1 MILPFQLNFLCHVQ
15 RLHQRCYNKNQ
26 KILDGEIVPIRYDG
40 VRKEVLNMSK
50 EKVVLKQAKEVCE
63 LLGINNDRLKYF
75 KKMGI
80 FVSETKKAG
89 YTANDIARL
98 KQLVVLTK
106 AGLTCDDIKNIDL
119 GKVSFTEAIEQ
130 RRKIMED
137 KLQQIQGALSLS
149 AELLDD
155 GVQYD
160 SMPSDYYLAEI
171 TRRESEGE
179 EFMDFDDWQF
189 ELEMMEDIKC
199 PNCGA
204 EDTVDLEDYVYSES
218 SDDRENG
225 MGLDFI
231 RYFDSEQSYEC
242 PDCGKV
248 IRISGWKR
256 EYPIGAFDSE
266 NVDVSLME
274 EADE

>member
-1 MILPFQLNFLCHVQ
+1 
-15 RLHQRCYNKNQ
+15 
-26 KILDGEIVPIRYDG
+26 
-40 VRKEVLNMSK
+40 MSK

-75 KKMGI
+75 KKREI

-106 AGLTCDDIKNIDL
+106 AGVTCDDIKNIDS
-119 GKVSFTEAIEQ
+119 GKVSFTEEIEQ
-130 RRKIMED
+130 RRKIMKD

-149 AELLDD
+149 AELLDA

-179 EFMDFDDWQF
+179 EFMDFDEGQF

-218 SDDRENG
+218 SNERENG
-225 MGLDFI
+225 MGPDFV

-256 EYPIGAFDSE
+256 EYPMGAFDSE
-266 NVDVSLME
+266 NVDISLV
-274 EADE
+274 DEDDE